1 MPWCIAVKRLPS
13 RSDDPRPGVPR
24 RAGRAMVRISP
35 RPTAMGWPHNHGCR
49 AGAHRAHR
57 QWPRLASLLARRA
70 DHGAERR
77 LRALRRAC
85 ADLSSHRN
93 IAPRDEALLLATA
106 AGVLFGVSDIAIKY
120 LSHAQNPVFGLITP
134 WTLTAAI
141 SFVNSFYASARRAST
156 RHPEPT
162 ASGKRPHHL
171 ACRGRGTPAA
181 SLVDSAVP
189 RWA

>member
-1 MPWCIAVKRLPS
+1 VFLAVLAERWFGFHLG
-13 RSDDPRPGVPR
+13 PRQWVGLTITA
-24 RAGRAMVRISP
+24 AGLVLIGLTGTGQGSHHYSLAALVRISSQ
-35 RPTAMGWPHNHGCR
+35 G
-49 AGAHRAHR
+49 
-57 QWPRLASLLARRA
+57 
-70 DHGAERR
+70 
-77 LRALRRAC
+77 
-85 ADLSSHRN
+85 N

-162 ASGKRPHHL
+162 ASSKRPHHL
-171 ACRGRGTPAA
+171 DCRGRGTPAA